1 MEKIFEILRQSPIVT
16 IICTTVVLL
25 VLIYILRNQIVEYV
39 KKRYNLLSA
48 EDVRY
53 KLLDYYTDEK
63 LEKIVKKVFK

>member
-1 MEKIFEILRQSPIVT
+1 MEKIFEILIQSPVVT

-48 EDVRY
+48 EDVRD
-53 KLLDYYTDEK
+53 KLIDYYTDEK